1 MKSHPTLEKQKASGI
16 AAVMLTAAML
26 LAVACGTRGQ
36 PAVPYDLQFIDAM
49 VAHHQAAID
58 MSLPADTNALRS
70 ELRDF
75 ARKVVEDQSREV
87 ELMKGWRRQWYPGKP
102 QVPTTMVMPGMKASM
117 KGMESGQMKALKGAE
132 YDRMYVDMMIPHH
145 EGAVAMAG
153 EALANSQRPEIREL
167 AQRIIDAQQREI
179 EMMNRWKSEWAKAR

>member
-1 MKSHPTLEKQKASGI
+1 MKSSQTLEIRKAGGI
-16 AAVMLTAAML
+16 AVVLLAAAL
-26 LAVACGTRGQ
+26 VLAVACGTNTQ

-58 MSLPADTNALRS
+58 MSLPADTNAMRP

-75 ARKVVEDQSREV
+75 ARKVIEDQFREV

-102 QVPTTMVMPGMKASM
+102 QVPTIMVMPGMRTSL
-117 KGMESGQMKALKGAE
+117 KGMESDPMKALKGAE

-145 EGAVAMAG
+145 EGAVAMAR
-153 EALANSQRPEIREL
+153 EALAKSQRPEIREL

>member
-1 MKSHPTLEKQKASGI
+1 MRYTWELWLALGL
-16 AAVMLTAAML
+16 AAAML
-26 LAVACGTRGQ
+26 LVIACGTRAQ

-58 MSLPADTNALRS
+58 MSLPADTDAMRP

-102 QVPTTMVMPGMKASM
+102 QVPTIMVMPGMRSSL
-117 KGMESGQMKALKGAE
+117 KGMESGHMKALKGAE

-145 EGAVAMAG
+145 EGAVTMAKD
-153 EALANSQRPEIREL
+153 ALAKSQRPEIREL
-167 AQRIIDAQQREI
+167 AQRIIEAQQGEI
-179 EMMNRWKSEWAKAR
+179 EMMNRWRSEWAKAR

>member
-1 MKSHPTLEKQKASGI
+1 MKSSQTLEIRKAGGI
-16 AAVMLTAAML
+16 AVVLLAAAL
-26 LAVACGTRGQ
+26 VLAVACGTNTQ

-58 MSLPADTNALRS
+58 MSLPADTNAMRP

-75 ARKVVEDQSREV
+75 ARKVIEDQFREV

-102 QVPTTMVMPGMKASM
+102 QVPTIMVMPGMRTSL
-117 KGMESGQMKALKGAE
+117 KGMESDPMKALKGAE

-145 EGAVAMAG
+145 EGAVALAR
-153 EALANSQRPEIREL
+153 EALAKSQRPEIREL

>member
-1 MKSHPTLEKQKASGI
+1 MKSNQTPEIRKAGGI
-16 AAVMLTAAML
+16 AVLLLAAAMV
-26 LAVACGTRGQ
+26 LAVACGTRAQ

-58 MSLPADTNALRS
+58 MSLPADTNALRP

-75 ARKVVEDQSREV
+75 ARRVVEDQSREV

-102 QVPTTMVMPGMKASM
+102 QVPTIMVMPGMRTSL
-117 KGMESGQMKALKGAE
+117 KGMESDHMKALKGAE
-132 YDRMYVDMMIPHH
+132 YDRMYVAMMIPHH
-145 EGAVAMAG
+145 EGAVAMAR
-153 EALANSQRPEIREL
+153 EALARSQRPEIREL

>member
-1 MKSHPTLEKQKASGI
+1 MKNHPTLEKQRAGGV
-16 AAVMLTAAML
+16 AAVLLAAALL

-58 MSLPADTNALRS
+58 MSLPADTNALRP

-75 ARKVVEDQSREV
+75 ARKVTEDQSREV
-87 ELMKGWRRQWYPGKP
+87 ELMKSWRRQWYPGKP
-102 QVPTTMVMPGMKASM
+102 QVPTIMVMPGMRSSL
-117 KGMESGQMKALKGAE
+117 KGMESGQMKAFKGAE
-132 YDRMYVDMMIPHH
+132 YDGMYVDMMIPHH
-145 EGAVAMAG
+145 EGAVAMAR
-153 EALANSQRPEIREL
+153 EALAKSQRPEIREL

>member
-1 MKSHPTLEKQKASGI
+1 MRTTMTLVGTLLTT
-16 AAVMLTAAML
+16 AVL
-26 LAVACGTRGQ
+26 LAVACGTSTQ

-58 MSLPADTNALRS
+58 MSLPADTNAMRP

-75 ARKVVEDQSREV
+75 ARKVIEDQFREV

-102 QVPTTMVMPGMKASM
+102 QVPTIMVMPGMRTSL
-117 KGMESGQMKALKGAE
+117 KGMESDPMKALKGAE

-145 EGAVAMAG
+145 EGAVALAR
-153 EALANSQRPEIREL
+153 EALAKSQRPEIKEL
-167 AQRIIDAQQREI
+167 AQSIIDAQQGEI

>member
-1 MKSHPTLEKQKASGI
+1 MKNSLTLEIRKAGDV
-16 AAVMLTAAML
+16 AVVLSAAAMV
-26 LAVACGTRGQ
+26 LAVACGTRTQ

-58 MSLPADTNALRS
+58 MSRPADTNAMRP

-75 ARKVVEDQSREV
+75 ARKVVEDQSREI

-102 QVPTTMVMPGMKASM
+102 QVPTIMVMPGMRTSM
-117 KGMESGQMKALKGAE
+117 KGMESGHMKALKGAE

-145 EGAVAMAG
+145 EGAVALAR
-153 EALANSQRPEIREL
+153 EALAKSQRPEIREL

-179 EMMNRWKSEWAKAR
+179 EMMNRWKSEWDKAR